1 MNPQDLLEQLNR
13 SVDDP
18 ETDMDTTLEEAITIY
33 HLAEASR
40 DAFAQVAD
48 AAEQVIIDVM
58 RNLGSTVYTTQA
70 DVVVLDFGGHLEF
83 VGAK

>member
-33 HLAEASR
+33 LLARSSS

-48 AAEQVIIDVM
+48 AAEQVIADVM
-58 RNLGSTVYTTQA
+58 RNLGSTVYATQA

>member
-83 VGAK
+83 VGAR

>member
-40 DAFAQVAD
+40 DAFAQVAA

>member
-13 SVDDP
+13 
-18 ETDMDTTLEEAITIY
+18 IY

-48 AAEQVIIDVM
+48 AAEQVIADVM

>member
-33 HLAEASR
+33 HLAKASR
-40 DAFAQVAD
+40 AAFAQVAD
-48 AAEQVIIDVM
+48 AAEQVIATLHSLA
-58 RNLGSTVYTTQA
+58 RNNEY
-70 DVVVLDFGGHLEF
+70 D
-83 VGAK
+83 KR

>member
-33 HLAEASR
+33 HLAKASR
-40 DAFAQVAD
+40 AAFAQVAD
-48 AAEQVIIDVM
+48 AAEQVIADVM

>member
-13 SVDDP
+13 PVDDP
-18 ETDMDTTLEEAITIY
+18 ETDMDTTIEEAITIY
-33 HLAEASR
+33 LLARSSS

-48 AAEQVIIDVM
+48 AAEQVIADVM
-58 RNLGSTVYTTQA
+58 KDLGSTVYTTQA